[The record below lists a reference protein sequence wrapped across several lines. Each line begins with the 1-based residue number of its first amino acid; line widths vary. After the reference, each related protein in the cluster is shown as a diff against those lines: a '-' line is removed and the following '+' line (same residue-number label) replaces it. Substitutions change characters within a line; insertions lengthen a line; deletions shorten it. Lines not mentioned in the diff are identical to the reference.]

1 MQYRKDKYGNDI
13 SVLGYGC
20 MRFTQTAGRI
30 DLKKTEEEIMA
41 AFRGGVNYYDTAY
54 IYGGSE
60 AALGEIL
67 ERNGIR
73 DQVYIATKLPHYLIQ
88 NSASLDKYFKEQLRR
103 LRTDHIDY
111 YLMHMLTDVQTW
123 ERLKGLGILE
133 WLREKQESGAIRQV
147 GFSYH
152 GNTDMFCRLVDAYE
166 WDFCQIQYNYMDE
179 NSQAG
184 RRGLQ
189 YASERGLPVI
199 IMEPLRG
206 GKLVTRLPEAAK
218 KIFAGH
224 YVTRKTVPEGTA
236 ASGQAVPESVTSGGI
251 TPRQSESQASLFSG
265 SVQYTPVQWALKW
278 LWNQPQVTCVLSG
291 MNSLEMVQDN
301 INTAENTRVGEL
313 SEADEAMLQQVV
325 QAINARMKVGCTG
338 CGYCMPC
345 PKGVDIPGSF
355 SAYNRRY
362 SEGWM
367 AAMQDYFM
375 CTAIRKESSGASNCI
390 ECGKCEQHC
399 PQHIQIRQ
407 ELKAVKKTLENP
419 VYRMARWLVK
429 KMKAY

>member
-1 MQYRKDKYGNDI
+1 MQYRRDKYGNDL

-30 DLKKTEEEIMA
+30 DLEKAEEEIMA
-41 AFRGGVNYYDTAY
+41 AFRGGVNYFDTAY

-73 DQVYIATKLPHYLIQ
+73 ERVYIATKLPHYLIR
-88 NSASLDKYFKEQLRR
+88 SGDSLDKYFEEQCRR
-103 LRTDHIDY
+103 LRTDYIDY

-133 WLREKQESGAIRQV
+133 WIREKQERGAIRQV

-152 GNTDMFCRLVDAYE
+152 GNADMFCQLVDAFD

-189 YASERGLPVI
+189 YAHGKGLPVI

-206 GKLVTRLPEAAK
+206 GKLVNRLPEAAR
-218 KIFAGH
+218 KIFSAH
-224 YVTRKTVPEGTA
+224 RVADRAEEE
-236 ASGQAVPESVTSGGI
+236 SGPVEALAEP
-251 TPRQSESQASLFSG
+251 TPA
-265 SVQYTPVQWALKW
+265 QWALKW
-278 LWNQPQVTCVLSG
+278 LWNQPEVTCVLSG
-291 MNSLEMVQDN
+291 MNSVEMVEEN
-301 INTAENTRVGEL
+301 LYTAEHTRAGEL
-313 SEADEAMLQQVV
+313 TEADQAMLRQVV
-325 QAINARMKVGCTG
+325 EAINARMKVGCTG

-355 SAYNRRY
+355 AAYNRRY
-362 SEGWM
+362 SEGWV
-367 AAMQDYFM
+367 AAMKDYFM
-375 CTAIRKESSGASNCI
+375 CTAIRKDSSGASNCV

-399 PQHIQIRQ
+399 PQHIPIRR
-407 ELKAVKKTLENP
+407 ELKAVKKSLENP
-419 VYRMARWLVK
+419 VYRMARWIIK
-429 KMKAY
+429 RMKAY